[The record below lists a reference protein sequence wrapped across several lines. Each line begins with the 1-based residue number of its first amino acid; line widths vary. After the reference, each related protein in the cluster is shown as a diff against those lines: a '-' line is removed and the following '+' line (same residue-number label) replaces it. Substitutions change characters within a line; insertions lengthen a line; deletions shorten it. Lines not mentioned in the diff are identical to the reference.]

1 MQIMLKIGEE
11 RQKTKG
17 LNIVDGNVK
26 KIKINEKLPII
37 GWHKLSVQ
45 EEKYMNL
52 NNKYFYFIHSYE
64 CVPKDQR
71 LILAYYN
78 YFSKKI
84 VAVIKKKNFIG
95 TQFHPE
101 KSGNPGLVFL
111 KKIISKN

>member
-52 NNKYFYFIHSYE
+52 NNKYFYFYS
-64 CVPKDQR
+64 
-71 LILAYYN
+71 LL
-78 YFSKKI
+78 
-84 VAVIKKKNFIG
+84 
-95 TQFHPE
+95 
-101 KSGNPGLVFL
+101 
-111 KKIISKN
+111 

>member
-1 MQIMLKIGEE
+1 M
-11 RQKTKG
+11 
-17 LNIVDGNVK
+17 
-26 KIKINEKLPII
+26 PII

-45 EEKYMNL
+45 EEKIYDL

-84 VAVIKKKNFIG
+84 VAVIKKNFIG

-101 KSGNPGLVFL
+101 KSGNQASFF
-111 KKIISKN
+111 